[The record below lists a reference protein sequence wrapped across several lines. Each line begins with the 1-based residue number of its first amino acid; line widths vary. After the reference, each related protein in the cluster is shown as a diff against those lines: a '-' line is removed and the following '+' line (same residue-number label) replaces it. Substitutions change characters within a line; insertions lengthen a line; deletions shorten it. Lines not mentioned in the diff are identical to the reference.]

1 MVFTVFSNL
10 KHLQHSDIYL
20 RPEKTI
26 HAGFTFIWQQNK
38 QKSGG
43 GQCSRASSWTR
54 ALSIM

>member
-43 GQCSRASSWTR
+43 GNVLEQAVGQG
-54 ALSIM
+54 LFP